1 MVSVPVFD
9 ADAHLREQVRQH
21 RDSLPLTV
29 VTGVAVGTLLVAALW
44 PSLQWQQPLP
54 WLAVAALTLAYL
66 SWLRLAHDGFLSSV
80 GNDRTWHRRYRIGAA
95 LRGLSWGACCW
106 VLWPAGVTDI
116 QALITVAMVVV
127 GAITLASLAFDTV
140 AAGLF
145 ATPVLAPLV
154 WLHWRS
160 PDLRV
165 AAMLVMLMV
174 LGASILRVAR
184 QSMERARHV
193 EELRRSDAA
202 NLRAAEHAAQRLRE
216 AEQIAGMGSFDWDLV
231 NGNVHWSDHHFR
243 LWGLAPGSAKPDAA
257 LFLSAI
263 HPDDRARV
271 DDELRAVLE
280 GKRRHTHM
288 RYRLVLTDGQV
299 RHIEDRGEVYLDSG
313 GRLARLTGIVHD
325 ITDQVKSEESLRLV
339 EFTMNTIADPVGVI
353 DDRMTYRLVNRAWC
367 DANRRTPQQV
377 LGRTLNQV
385 FPKPVS
391 QARRNA
397 VTRCVEDGTNAV
409 VRDPSPSIATGRR
422 ILETRYFAFNEP
434 GVSWHGAVMVS
445 RDVTAEAE
453 TRAALEASLVNLR
466 LTLNS
471 TGDAILATDADAR
484 DTPVLFV
491 NDQWL
496 DLWHMPRVPASQVT
510 AEFIIE
516 HTGPFFAD
524 PDREVARIVEI
535 IASGRPADDRL
546 ELRDGRVLLRR
557 CRIAVIGQRQV
568 RVWGFRDITAES
580 QALQRLRNA
589 EAKHRALLEAFPGVI
604 TANDEQLNLV
614 YANTRFCELV
624 GEPLERLL
632 GTNIADRLTPEEAKV
647 LRADVAKVIA
657 GQTVI
662 VERHPPATADRPAR
676 DILVTR
682 VGGVDLDNKPLC
694 YSFGTDITELNRMQR
709 ELVVAKEEAERA
721 TAPSRCSCR
730 TCRTSC
736 ARP

>member
-1 MVSVPVFD
+1 M
-9 ADAHLREQVRQH
+9 RQH

-29 VTGVAVGTLLVAALW
+29 VPGVAVGTLLVAALW

-95 LRGLSWGACCW
+95 LR
-106 VLWPAGVTDI
+106 
-116 QALITVAMVVV
+116 VV
-127 GAITLASLAFDTV
+127 GRLLLGALARRHRHPGLDHRGHGGGGRHHPRPSLAFDTV

-193 EELRRSDAA
+193 EELRRSDTA

-243 LWGLAPGSAKPDAA
+243 LWGLGSAKPDAA
-257 LFLSAI
+257 LFLSPSS
-263 HPDDRARV
+263 PDDRARV

-280 GKRRHTHM
+280 GKRRHAHM

-367 DANRRTPQQV
+367 DANRRHAPAGARADPQSG
-377 LGRTLNQV
+377 L
-385 FPKPVS
+385 P
-391 QARRNA
+391 QARQSGASQCRDA
-397 VTRCVEDGTNAV
+397 VSRSGTNAV

-434 GVSWHGAVMVS
+434 GVGLARRGDGEPRRHSRSRNPGGPGGQPGQPSPDAQLHWRRDPGHGRRRARHAGAV
-445 RDVTAEAE
+445 
-453 TRAALEASLVNLR
+453 
-466 LTLNS
+466 
-471 TGDAILATDADAR
+471 
-484 DTPVLFV
+484 
-491 NDQWL
+491 
-496 DLWHMPRVPASQVT
+496 
-510 AEFIIE
+510 
-516 HTGPFFAD
+516 
-524 PDREVARIVEI
+524 
-535 IASGRPADDRL
+535 
-546 ELRDGRVLLRR
+546 
-557 CRIAVIGQRQV
+557 RQ
-568 RVWGFRDITAES
+568 
-580 QALQRLRNA
+580 
-589 EAKHRALLEAFPGVI
+589 
-604 TANDEQLNLV
+604 
-614 YANTRFCELV
+614 
-624 GEPLERLL
+624 
-632 GTNIADRLTPEEAKV
+632 
-647 LRADVAKVIA
+647 
-657 GQTVI
+657 
-662 VERHPPATADRPAR
+662 
-676 DILVTR
+676 
-682 VGGVDLDNKPLC
+682 
-694 YSFGTDITELNRMQR
+694 
-709 ELVVAKEEAERA
+709 
-721 TAPSRCSCR
+721 
-730 TCRTSC
+730 
-736 ARP
+736 